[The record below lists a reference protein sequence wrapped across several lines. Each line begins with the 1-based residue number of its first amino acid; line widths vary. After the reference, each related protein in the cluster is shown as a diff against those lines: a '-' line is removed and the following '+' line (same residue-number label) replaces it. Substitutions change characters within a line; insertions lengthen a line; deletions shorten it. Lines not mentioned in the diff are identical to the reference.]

1 MISHSG
7 IALALSACIIP
18 TVARSSSAQARDT
31 VRARLARPVV
41 AVIRTR
47 TVIAVGDTA
56 QLAPQFG
63 AIRAAVDSL
72 GFALQAFARP
82 ARQVVDQAHHA
93 IYFVSSDLVLGY
105 VIIVPGR
112 RPVAVYGPVGPD
124 SLRARVLAYLRI
136 NRELETGGP

>member
-1 MISHSG
+1 MLSQPASSPPSHARVAHKRATRSVPASLG
-7 IALALSACIIP
+7 PWWPSFAL
-18 TVARSSSAQARDT
+18 ARSS
-31 VRARLARPVV
+31 P
-41 AVIRTR
+41 
-47 TVIAVGDTA
+47 
-56 QLAPQFG
+56 FG

-112 RPVAVYGPVGPD
+112 RPVAVYGPVSPD

>member
-18 TVARSSSAQARDT
+18 TVARPSSAQARDT
-31 VRARLARPVV
+31 VRARLARV

-112 RPVAVYGPVGPD
+112 RPVAVYGPVSPD
-124 SLRARVLAYLRI
+124 SLRTRVLAYLRI
-136 NRELETGGP
+136 NRELETGRP